1 MWAETYP
8 WRAPGPNVVRDIAD
22 QVREA
27 IRSGAFAPGTKLPP
41 SRALAVRL
49 GVARAS
55 VVAAVDWLA
64 AEGLVRGRTGS
75 GVYVVGVDAPD
86 PEVLARRAGPT
97 IIPARA
103 AAIAGQAWS
112 VDTPAPRPFVAGRTL
127 MDERAQAAWRK
138 AARTALARLGP
149 EHFSYGDPRGDAAL
163 RGEICRYLAAA
174 RGVVAAPD
182 QVIITCGTQH
192 GLDLVART
200 LLQRGDGAWVEDPG
214 YAPTYAT
221 LAAMGAAITPV
232 PVDAAGLDVDTGRAM
247 APSARLAVVTAS
259 HQWPLGI
266 TLSLARRH
274 ALLAWARE
282 ADAWIV
288 EDDYASEYRYGGP
301 PLTALQGL
309 DGGERVIYLGTLNK
323 TLFPGLRLGFLVAP
337 RALTP
342 ALAAARQMVDRLPSS
357 LTQAILLEFI
367 RSGEFAGHIR
377 RRRQAYARQRDALV
391 RALGHRLGNHLEIPV
406 PDQGMHLIALLRN
419 RTDDV
424 ALEQR
429 ALQQGLIVRA
439 LSPLYHCAPP
449 RAGFQLGFSGF
460 PPEDLEAGV
469 ERLAAVLD
477 HVPISGN
484 RLSDQNM
491 V

>member
-8 WRAPGPNVVRDIAD
+8 WRAPGANVVRDIAE

-27 IRSGAFAPGTKLPP
+27 IRTGAFAPGAKLPP
-41 SRALAVRL
+41 SRALAARL

-55 VVAAVDWLA
+55 VVAAVDWLS
-64 AEGLVRGRTGS
+64 AEGLVAGRTGS
-75 GVYVVGVDAPD
+75 GVYVVGVDTPD
-86 PEVLARRAGPT
+86 PEVLTRRSESAV
-97 IIPARA
+97 IPARA
-103 AAIAGQAWS
+103 ATIADQAWA
-112 VDTPAPRPFVAGRTL
+112 VDTPAPRAFVAGRTL
-127 MDERAQAAWRK
+127 MDERAQDAWRK
-138 AARTALARLGP
+138 AARAALAHLGP
-149 EHFSYGDPRGDAAL
+149 EHFGYGDARGDLAL

-174 RGVVAAPD
+174 RGVVAAPE

-192 GLDLVART
+192 GLDLVARA
-200 LLQRGDGAWVEDPG
+200 LLQPGDGAWVEDPG

-221 LAAMGAAITPV
+221 LTAMGAAITPV
-232 PVDAAGLDVDTGRAM
+232 PVDSTGLDVEAGRAQ
-247 APSARLAVVTAS
+247 APGARLAVVTAS
-259 HQWPLGI
+259 HQWPLGV

-274 ALLAWARE
+274 ALLAWARA

-337 RALTP
+337 LPLSP
-342 ALAAARQMVDRLPSS
+342 ALAAARQMIDRLPSS
-357 LTQAILLEFI
+357 LTQAILLAFI

-391 RALGHRLGNHLEIPV
+391 AALRARLGDHLEVPV
-406 PDQGMHLIALLRN
+406 PDQGMHLIALLKH

-429 ALQQGLIVRA
+429 ALEQGLVVRA
-439 LSPLYHCAPP
+439 LTPLYRDAP
-449 RAGFQLGFSGF
+449 RQAGFQLGFSGYT
-460 PPEDLEAGV
+460 PEALEAGV
-469 ERLAAVLD
+469 DRLAALFA
-477 HVPISGN
+477 G
-484 RLSDQNM
+484 
-491 V
+491 